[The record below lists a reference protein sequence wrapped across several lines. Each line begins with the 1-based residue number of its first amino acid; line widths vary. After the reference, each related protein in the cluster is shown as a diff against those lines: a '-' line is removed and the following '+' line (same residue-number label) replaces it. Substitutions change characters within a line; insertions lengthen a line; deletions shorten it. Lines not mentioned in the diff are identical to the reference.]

1 MMVFVGAVFLVQGID
16 DQSYETKAQGEY
28 ESGKHGVPPLDCVLM
43 EKYKRNPS

>member
-28 ESGKHGVPPLDCVLM
+28 ESGKHGAPPFDSVLI
-43 EKYKRNPS
+43 ENYKRNPS